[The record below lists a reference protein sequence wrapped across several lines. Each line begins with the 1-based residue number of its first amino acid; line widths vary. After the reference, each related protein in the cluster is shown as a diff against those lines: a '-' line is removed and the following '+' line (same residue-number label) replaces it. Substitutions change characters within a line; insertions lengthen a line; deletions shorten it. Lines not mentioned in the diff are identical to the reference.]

1 MIGFHTSPNSKK
13 YEVSKQFE
21 DTRYQELATRVI
33 YEIARQILPQLEKN
47 NYELEIRERFNDDD
61 SVKWNSKNKIL
72 KLLETEVD
80 KFIENEQ
87 DKILFRQK
95 VMAFLNSES
104 AKWS

>member
-1 MIGFHTSPNSKK
+1 MKFHKFTNKAKFTESEETP
-13 YEVSKQFE
+13 
-21 DTRYQELATRVI
+21 
-33 YEIARQILPQLEKN
+33 LPELEKN